1 MCLAAASCRKQ
12 LFLGGI
18 AALVLLSGLLPFYWK
33 TPQTLWHMLLF
44 IATGAIGAGGHY
56 LLVLAYERA
65 NATTIAPFMY
75 ANIIAALAMGWLIF
89 DTFPDVVALVGI
101 GLIVSAGVGLTLLR
115 RT

>member
-1 MCLAAASCRKQ
+1 
-12 LFLGGI
+12 
-18 AALVLLSGLLPFYWK
+18 
-33 TPQTLWHMLLF
+33 MLLF

-89 DTFPDVVALVGI
+89 NTFPDVVALVGI
-101 GLIVSAGVGLTLLR
+101 GLIVSAGVGLALLR